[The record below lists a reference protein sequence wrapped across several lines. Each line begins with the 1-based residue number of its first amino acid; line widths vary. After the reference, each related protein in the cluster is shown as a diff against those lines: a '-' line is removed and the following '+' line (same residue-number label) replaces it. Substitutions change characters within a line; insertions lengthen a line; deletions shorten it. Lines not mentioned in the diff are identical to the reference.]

1 MITRPTFIG
10 AAVLLAVALAVGG
23 AGVNFPLLA
32 MALDAVAIG
41 VAAVLV
47 WRPDPVRLE
56 PLSRWAVA
64 LVAAVLLLPL
74 LQLVPLPP
82 VVWHMLPG
90 RDVAAGIDAALG
102 TDPWRPLT
110 LDVEGTVR
118 AVLTLLPACIL
129 FAACL
134 RLPNAERRNLLL
146 VIGGFALLSAL
157 LGIVQLA
164 SGGLMTPYASA
175 HSGYPIGLFV
185 NRNHQ
190 AVLLLLSMPTIA
202 AVAAARAKRP
212 GSRVPFLVGTL
223 ALLVILAI
231 VIVATTSRMALVL
244 LPLALAAALLILFLR
259 QSFSRAALPS
269 ILVLGGLAAVIS
281 WIGGFN
287 RNIARF
293 SSLHDARLD
302 YWDDVSW
309 ALHHYGLAGTGFG
322 TFVPVYQTAESLS
335 GVSPAILNHAHNDFI
350 EIVLEGGIPAILLLA
365 AFFILLAL
373 AAIRLARKPFD
384 PDRAPTSLAAAS
396 GIVLVLGFSLVDYPL
411 RMPAI
416 SCAFAVLC
424 ACLMPSPRP
433 AARANP
439 VGRGQPSGRRWAGL
453 TGRATATA
461 VLAGFAVLV
470 LQAGLSDE
478 TLLDDRFGEAA
489 AIAPWST
496 AAHDGLADDALAGMR
511 SSEAMTQAQA
521 ALRLSPIDA
530 GAVRT
535 AAMIRMINGR
545 DGRGRALMEDAVVLG
560 WRDPITQLWAIGA
573 SARAGEATT
582 AIERAE
588 ALFQQ
593 DLYLPSSLALL
604 VKDAPDGPLAR
615 ALVPVLASDPPW
627 RAAFFRAGA
636 QLPPASFDKL
646 ALLTSQLNSG
656 KDPISV
662 SEAQPLLDR
671 MLAAGDVAG
680 AQKLWAETRRGGLV
694 ANGGF
699 EQLSLRNGAEAPTD
713 WDISDEDL
721 PTISI
726 QPPPTDARGNA
737 LRISSAA
744 RSGAILSQRLM
755 LAPGDY
761 RISYRAL
768 GGADSGITL
777 RWELRCQS
785 SDSAQD
791 VEQALAESGGW
802 HGYAGT
808 FTVPLRDCPIQTLA
822 LERPSDI
829 HASEAWLDDLV
840 LEPAGR

>member
-10 AAVLLAVALAVGG
+10 AAVLLTVALAVGG
-23 AGVNFPLLA
+23 AGVNFPLA
-32 MALDAVAIG
+32 EMALDIVALG
-41 VAAVLV
+41 VAAALV
-47 WRPDPVRLE
+47 WRPEPVRLE
-56 PLSRWAVA
+56 PLSRWAMA
-64 LVAAVLLLPL
+64 LVAAVLVLPL

-82 VVWHMLPG
+82 AIWHALPG
-90 RDVAAGIDAALG
+90 RDIAASIDASLSA
-102 TDPWRPLT
+102 DPWRPLS

-118 AVLTLLPACIL
+118 AFLTLVPACVL
-129 FAACL
+129 FAACS
-134 RLPNAERRNLLL
+134 RLPHAERRNLLL
-146 VIGGFALLSAL
+146 VIGGFALLGAV
-157 LGIVQLA
+157 LGILQLA
-164 SGGLMTPYASA
+164 SGGLMTPYPSA

-190 AVLLLLSMPTIA
+190 AVFLLLSMPVIA
-202 AVAAARAKRP
+202 AVAAARARRSA
-212 GSRVPFLVGTL
+212 SRLPFLVGTL

-231 VIVATTSRMALVL
+231 VVVATTSRMALFL
-244 LPLALAAALLILFLR
+244 LVLALGSALLILFLR
-259 QSFSRAALPS
+259 QSFSKAALPS
-269 ILVLGGLAAVIS
+269 ILVLGGLAAIIS

-322 TFVPVYQTAESLS
+322 TFVPVYQTAESLT

-350 EIVLEGGIPAILLLA
+350 EIVLEGGIPAIILLA
-365 AFFILLAL
+365 AFFVLIAL
-373 AAIRLARKPFD
+373 AAVRLARKPFD
-384 PDRAPTSLAAAS
+384 PDRAPISLAAAS
-396 GIVLVLGFSLVDYPL
+396 GIVLVLAFSLVDYPL

-433 AARANP
+433 AVRPARA
-439 VGRGQPSGRRWAGL
+439 RSAARRWATRG
-453 TGRATATA
+453 AATA
-461 VLAGFAVLV
+461 VLAGTAVV
-470 LQAGLSDE
+470 VVQASVSAE
-478 TLLDDRFGEAA
+478 ALLGDQYGEAA

-511 SSEAMTQAQA
+511 SGEAMAEAQA
-521 ALRLSPIDA
+521 ALGLSPIDA

-535 AAMIRMINGR
+535 AAMVRMIEGAQ
-545 DGRGRALMEDAVVLG
+545 GPGRALMEDAVVLG

-573 SARAGEATT
+573 SARAGEPDK

-604 VKDAPDGPLAR
+604 VKDAPNGPVAR
-615 ALVPVLASDPPW
+615 SLVAVLASNPPW
-627 RAAFFRAGA
+627 RAAFLRAGA
-636 QLPPASFDKL
+636 QLPPPSFGRL
-646 ALLTSQLNSG
+646 AQIVMQLDSDT
-656 KDPISV
+656 DPISV
-662 SEAQPLLDR
+662 SEAKPLLDR
-671 MLAAGDVAG
+671 MLAADDVAG
-680 AQKLWAETRRGGLV
+680 AQKLWAGTRRAGLI

-699 EQLSLRNGAEAPTD
+699 EDVSSRNGADAPAD

-721 PTISI
+721 PTIAI
-726 QPPPTDARGNA
+726 QAPPSDARGNA

-744 RSGAILSQRLM
+744 RTGAILSQRLM
-755 LAPGDY
+755 LPPGDY
-761 RISYRAL
+761 RLSYRAL
-768 GGADSGITL
+768 AAAGAGIAL

-785 SDSAQD
+785 SADAQD
-791 VEQALAESGGW
+791 VDQPLADGGGW
-802 HGYAGT
+802 HSYGAT
-808 FTVPLRDCPIQTLA
+808 FTVPMRDCPIQTLA

-829 HASEAWLDDLV
+829 HASEAWLDDLI